1 MTLVGTHVAQG
12 SIQGRLLSYID
23 LRVSPLPG
31 QAFVPQAGG
40 VGFMESKSNEK

>member
-1 MTLVGTHVAQG
+1 VAQRP
-12 SIQGRLLSYID
+12 IQSRLLSYTD

-31 QAFVPQAGG
+31 QASVPQAGV